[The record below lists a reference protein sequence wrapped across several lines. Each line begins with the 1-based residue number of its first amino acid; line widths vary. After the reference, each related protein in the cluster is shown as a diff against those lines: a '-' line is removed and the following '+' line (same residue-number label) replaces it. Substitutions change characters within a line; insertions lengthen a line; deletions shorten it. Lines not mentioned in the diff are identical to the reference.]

1 MTELR
6 ENKTK
11 KKLGRGEV
19 ATMLMGGHN
28 SPDMVDFLGQ
38 FGFDSILIEGE
49 HGPVDFGHISD
60 LSRACDLWDM
70 TSVVRVNLN
79 LPGVIYRTFD
89 LGAQGVMIPHVDT
102 IEDARAVVDASKY
115 GPIGHRGAAGG
126 RQGYGVEDYVHK
138 ANDET
143 LVTVLI
149 EDIVAINNLEEIVT
163 VEHIDVFYVAP
174 GDLAQSM
181 NLTGQTSHADV
192 RAEVDRG
199 IATIVDAGKVAGM
212 LVNDSTVDDYLRKGV
227 RFVGIPWGPWLA
239 SGAKTFLDR
248 LP

>member
-1 MTELR
+1 M
-6 ENKTK
+6 
-11 KKLGRGEV
+11 
-19 ATMLMGGHN
+19 
-28 SPDMVDFLGQ
+28 
-38 FGFDSILIEGE
+38 
-49 HGPVDFGHISD
+49 
-60 LSRACDLWDM
+60 
-70 TSVVRVNLN
+70 
-79 LPGVIYRTFD
+79 
-89 LGAQGVMIPHVDT
+89 
-102 IEDARAVVDASKY
+102 VDASKY

-181 NLTGQTSHADV
+181 NLTGQTSHPDV

-199 IATIVDAGKVAGM
+199 IATIVDSGKVAGM